1 LYEKH
6 FCDILKLRKNKQG
19 DVYQETENRAR
30 KDAGEIRPET
40 GESGVMSM
48 AEETRQNATDAKREQ
63 AADVGVFAYGPHTT
77 GCPTVEHAIKKLY
90 QGQTEENFWGLI
102 NALNYALEMDTE
114 VLVPVDAMSAVP
126 ADGASWAETPIPE
139 QKTQDLRYWTL
150 HADEHQNRNR
160 KIWLPV
166 FTHEMA
172 ARNDRSTSAR
182 PMAQKKLRTMMELV
196 LGSEHID
203 GMVIDPWSQS
213 ASLERALL
221 RGLLR
226 NGEEN
231 AEGPGAAYLKAGHEA
246 ARRGDWNTAAEQYR
260 LSAEECNPEGQRML
274 GLCYRSGRG
283 VRRSSRMAL
292 RWLNAAAEQEDLRAQ
307 IVVGDMYAAGE
318 HGGEPDR
325 GLALLAYRRAFAAAE
340 QQPDIEYWPE
350 ICLRL
355 AQYEVCY
362 TSREEALHLVLEA
375 RHGLQLR
382 CAEGDVWAQ
391 EGLEQAERLCRE
403 LAQPAPAQRATKS
416 AYSAELSHLD

>member
-1 LYEKH
+1 
-6 FCDILKLRKNKQG
+6 
-19 DVYQETENRAR
+19 
-30 KDAGEIRPET
+30 
-40 GESGVMSM
+40 
-48 AEETRQNATDAKREQ
+48 
-63 AADVGVFAYGPHTT
+63 
-77 GCPTVEHAIKKLY
+77 VEHAIKKLY

-114 VLVPVDAMSAVP
+114 VLVPVDAMAAVP
-126 ADGASWAETPIPE
+126 DGADYWAETPIPE
-139 QKTQDLRYWTL
+139 QKAQDLRYWTL
-150 HADEHQNRNR
+150 HADEQQNRNK

-166 FTHEMA
+166 FTHETA
-172 ARNDRSTSAR
+172 AKNDRSTAAR
-182 PMAQKKLRTMMELV
+182 PMAQKKLRAMMELV

-226 NGEEN
+226 TGAEN
-231 AEGPGAAYLKAGHEA
+231 AEGPGAAYLKAGHAA

-274 GLCYRSGRG
+274 GLCYRNGRG
-283 VRRSSRMAL
+283 VRRSNRMAL

-307 IVVGDMYAAGE
+307 ILVGDMYATGE

-340 QQPDIEYWPE
+340 QEPDIDYWPE

-362 TSREEALHLVLEA
+362 TSREEALHLALEA

-382 CAEGDVWAQ
+382 YAEGDVWAQ

-403 LAQPAPAQRATKS
+403 LAQPVPAQRPTKS
-416 AYSAELSHLD
+416 AYSTEPSHLD